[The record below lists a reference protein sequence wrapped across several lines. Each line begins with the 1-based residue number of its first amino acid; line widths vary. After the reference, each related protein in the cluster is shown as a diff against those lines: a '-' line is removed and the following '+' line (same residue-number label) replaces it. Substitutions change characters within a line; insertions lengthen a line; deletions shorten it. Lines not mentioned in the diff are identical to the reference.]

1 MGFKL
6 FPQLTR
12 PLPFSGVLSLN
23 QQSRKKLGGKAETF
37 GLFSQSELSF
47 VLTGRLE
54 IRVVTSVQAI
64 FSPQVS
70 DVSPDIIKR
79 PALANDPG
87 KCLKLVWS
95 SAFSSSLAG
104 ISFRLEGTSSDFPQ
118 GPSSMDTKGR
128 PKYAYRLNRLKVVRC
143 GSVSSSSFKTPSRP
157 LWLGVVHKK
166 RLGRV
171 WGGGIL
177 CLVNRDSDFHLSVR
191 SFSLTVSADQP
202 PCQLLLSLIF
212 GWLCPLLS
220 WLGKP

>member
-47 VLTGRLE
+47 VLTDRLE

-87 KCLKLVWS
+87 KCLKLV
-95 SAFSSSLAG
+95 
-104 ISFRLEGTSSDFPQ
+104 
-118 GPSSMDTKGR
+118 
-128 PKYAYRLNRLKVVRC
+128 
-143 GSVSSSSFKTPSRP
+143 
-157 LWLGVVHKK
+157 
-166 RLGRV
+166 
-171 WGGGIL
+171 
-177 CLVNRDSDFHLSVR
+177 
-191 SFSLTVSADQP
+191 
-202 PCQLLLSLIF
+202 
-212 GWLCPLLS
+212 
-220 WLGKP
+220 